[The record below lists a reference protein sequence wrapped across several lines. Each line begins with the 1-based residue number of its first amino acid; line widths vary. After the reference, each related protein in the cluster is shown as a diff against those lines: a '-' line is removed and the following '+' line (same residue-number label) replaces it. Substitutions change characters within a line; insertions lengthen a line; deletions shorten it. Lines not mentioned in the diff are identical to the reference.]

1 MLNHLS
7 VLELTLSLSLRLRKM
22 NVQTPMEV
30 TISVYQGHQTEGF
43 LNQVPLA
50 GVLVERWYMAPGVR
64 RIPIT
69 EDGLS
74 ATLFLPP
81 GRTTGESEWKCPV
94 VEWRQGNRNSWVY
107 DSTKGK

>member
-1 MLNHLS
+1 
-7 VLELTLSLSLRLRKM
+7 M

-43 LNQVPLA
+43 LDQVPLA
-50 GVLVERWYMAPGVR
+50 DVLVERWFMVPGVR

-69 EDGLS
+69 EYKLT

-81 GRTTGESEWKCPV
+81 GRTRGESGGRCQILHSE
-94 VEWRQGNRNSWVY
+94 QQ
-107 DSTKGK
+107 

>member
-1 MLNHLS
+1 
-7 VLELTLSLSLRLRKM
+7 M

-43 LNQVPLA
+43 MDQVPLA
-50 GVLVERWYMAPGVR
+50 SVVVERWYMAPGVR

-69 EDGLS
+69 EDGLT

-81 GRTTGESEWKCPV
+81 GRTTGETGGRCVVVVVTFRTTITSEPQFTMNANQVSSETLVKV
-94 VEWRQGNRNSWVY
+94 LKY
-107 DSTKGK
+107 